1 MGKGARNEVH
11 AACVFPRPLRPV
23 MDNCHAVTHSR
34 TYPHTILTAA
44 GERENG

>member
-1 MGKGARNEVH
+1 MNEVH

-23 MDNCHAVTHSR
+23 MDNYFVVTHSR
-34 TYPHTILTAA
+34 AHPHTILTAA